1 MAEGTE
7 VRPGVRIFIL
17 FLLLV
22 VLALGAVIWFD
33 YLGILDARSLIAPVY
48 QLLGLQKRSAVAS
61 ADDPNLLEK
70 ERLAKQQDAIAQRS
84 QDLDTRQA
92 ALDQR
97 EQQLNQLGQQ
107 LNDKEAALNA
117 QQKALSDQ
125 QKAIEDRNVNL
136 VKNADYLTSM
146 PPAKAVAILETQDD
160 QFIIDTF
167 RVVDTQAAQA
177 GTDSLVP
184 VWLQLLPPDRAA
196 TLQRKMAGDT
206 TSPPSG
212 G

>member
-1 MAEGTE
+1 
-7 VRPGVRIFIL
+7 VRIFIL

-22 VLALGAVIWFD
+22 VLTLGGVVWFD
-33 YLGILDARSLIAPVY
+33 YLGLVDARSAIAPVY
-48 QLLGLQKRSAVAS
+48 RLLGLQKRSAVAS

-70 ERLAKQQDAIAQRS
+70 ERLAKQQDAIALRA
-84 QDLDTRQA
+84 QDLDSRQA
-92 ALDQR
+92 ALDKR
-97 EQQLNQLGQQ
+97 EQELTQLGQQ
-107 LNDKEAALNA
+107 LNEKESALNA

-125 QKAIEDRNVNL
+125 QKAIEDRRVNL

-146 PPAKAVAILETQDD
+146 PPAKAVAILEKQDD
-160 QFIIDTF
+160 QFVIDTF
-167 RVVDTQAAQA
+167 RIVDDQAAQT
-177 GTDSLVP
+177 GVDSLVP

-206 TSPPSG
+206 TSPQGTAAG